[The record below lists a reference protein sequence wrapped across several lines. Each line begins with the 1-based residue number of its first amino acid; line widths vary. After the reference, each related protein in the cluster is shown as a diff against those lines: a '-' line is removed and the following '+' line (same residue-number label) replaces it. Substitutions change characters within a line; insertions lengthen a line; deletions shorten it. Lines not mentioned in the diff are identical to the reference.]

1 MINYELIRS
10 KRKTLA
16 IYVRPDG
23 SIDVRAPLK
32 LSKPYIDTFV
42 QAKSKWICETR
53 DRLSKLQSQQKMIRL
68 SFEEEN
74 EFKNKAL
81 AYFKSRC
88 PIIADKMGV
97 VYGKIKVNKA
107 KTRWGSC
114 NAKGD
119 LSFTYRLIFAPEE
132 LIDYVI
138 VHELAHLKEMN
149 HSLRFWSIVEN
160 TMPDYKERRKELRG
174 FQNKIEISK
183 KPSLED
189 KL

>member
-1 MINYELIRS
+1 MINYEIIRS

-23 SIDVRAPLK
+23 SVDVRAPLK
-32 LSKPYIDTFV
+32 LSKQYIDTFV
-42 QAKSKWICETR
+42 QAKSKWIDETR
-53 DRLSKLQSQQKMIRL
+53 DRLAKLQSQQKMIRL
-68 SFEEEN
+68 SLKEEN
-74 EFKNKAL
+74 EYKKKAL
-81 AYFKSRC
+81 DYFNSRC
-88 PIIADKMGV
+88 SYFANKMGV
-97 VYGKIKVNKA
+97 VYGNIKVNKA

-119 LSFTYRLIFAPEE
+119 INFAYRLIFTSEE

-160 TMPDYKERRKELRG
+160 TMPDYKERRKELKNHHWRI
-174 FQNKIEISK
+174 NYDTE
-183 KPSLED
+183 
-189 KL
+189 